1 MIGKNRKS
9 ELRALFSDPTPAH
22 KTDAAE
28 PVEVKKPDISGD
40 VDRNSEHLSEPQ
52 GVPVPR
58 AASGAIKA
66 MGLTL
71 SSITREADEA
81 KALRQALD
89 EGERV
94 VALETSVIDASFVSD
109 RLSDQ
114 EKDDPD
120 FLMLVESIR
129 ETGQQVPILVR
140 RNPADQQRFQ
150 VAYGHRRLNAA
161 KRLGIPVKALVRPLS
176 DDQLVLAQGKEN
188 AERRNLTFIERA
200 LFAKALAE
208 RGFDRKVIGDA
219 LSVQKSELSRL
230 IQVAESV
237 PDRFARAIGPAPKAG
252 RDRWMSLGQLLS
264 IEQGQARAAQ
274 VVTTDEFRTSPS
286 DERFQTLYEALS
298 RKLQVDRAEPA
309 DVRGPDGRTFARVS
323 RQGRRL
329 KLEFLAEAEPGF
341 MGEFEERLAADYASY
356 LAKKTALS

>member
-9 ELRALFSDPTPAH
+9 ELRALFSDPAPAQKIEVSDTEVEK
-22 KTDAAE
+22 KTAAPVAADRVSEPPAE
-28 PVEVKKPDISGD
+28 P
-40 VDRNSEHLSEPQ
+40 H
-52 GVPVPR
+52 GVAVPR

-71 SSITREADEA
+71 SSITREAEEA
-81 KALRQALD
+81 RALRQALD

-94 VALETSVIDASFVSD
+94 VALDTSVIDASFVSD

-120 FLMLVESIR
+120 FLALVESMR
-129 ETGQQVPILVR
+129 ESGQQVPILVR
-140 RNPADQQRFQ
+140 RNPSDPERFQ

-161 KRLGIPVKALVRPLS
+161 KRLGIRIKALVRPLS

-200 LFAKALAE
+200 LFARALVE

-252 RDRWMSLGQLLS
+252 RERWMSLGQLLS
-264 IEQGQARAAQ
+264 NEQGQARAAGLLA
-274 VVTTDEFRTSPS
+274 TDEFRSWPS
-286 DERFQTLYEALS
+286 DERFQKLYEALS
-298 RKLQVDRAEPA
+298 RKAPVERAEPE
-309 DVRGPDGRTFARVS
+309 DVRGPDGRTFARVM

-329 KLEFLAEAEPGF
+329 KVEFLAEADPGF
-341 MGEFEERLAADYASY
+341 LGGFEERLAADYAAY
-356 LAKKTALS
+356 LACARN

>member
-9 ELRALFSDPTPAH
+9 ELRALFSDPAPAQKSSPAEASH
-22 KTDAAE
+22 EKITTMPPHADSIPDA
-28 PVEVKKPDISGD
+28 SGD
-40 VDRNSEHLSEPQ
+40 VHGHS
-52 GVPVPR
+52 VPR
-58 AASGAIKA
+58 TASGAIKA

-81 KALRQALD
+81 RALRQALD

-94 VALETSVIDASFVSD
+94 VALDTGVIDASFVSD

-120 FLMLVESIR
+120 FLALVESIR
-129 ETGQQVPILVR
+129 ESGQQVPILVR
-140 RNPADQQRFQ
+140 RNPSNQERFQ

-161 KRLGIPVKALVRPLS
+161 KRLGISVKALVRPLS

-237 PDRFARAIGPAPKAG
+237 PERFARAIGPAPKAG
-252 RDRWMSLGQLLS
+252 RERWMALGQLLTN
-264 IEQGQARAAQ
+264 EHGQSRAAE
-274 VVTTDEFRTSPS
+274 VLRDEEFRARHS
-286 DERFQTLYEALS
+286 DERFQKLYDALS
-298 RKLQVDRAEPA
+298 RKPSVERPEPQ
-309 DVRGPDGRTFARVS
+309 DVRGPDGRTVARVS
-323 RQGRRL
+323 RQGRRV
-329 KLEFLAEAEPGF
+329 KVEFLAEADSGF
-341 MGEFEERLAADYASY
+341 LGQFEERLAADYAAF
-356 LAKKTALS
+356 LAQSKQ

>member
-9 ELRALFSDPTPAH
+9 ELRALFSDPAPSHKADSVEKVGETPTPAPSH
-22 KTDAAE
+22 HEHVQNPSTEPHVAA
-28 PVEVKKPDISGD
+28 
-40 VDRNSEHLSEPQ
+40 
-52 GVPVPR
+52 VPR

-81 KALRQALD
+81 RALRQALD
-89 EGERV
+89 EGEHV
-94 VALETSVIDASFVSD
+94 VALDTSVIDASFVSD

-120 FLMLVESIR
+120 FLALVESIR
-129 ETGQQVPILVR
+129 DSGQQVPILVR
-140 RNPADQQRFQ
+140 RNPANQERFQ

-161 KRLGIPVKALVRPLS
+161 KRLGIQIKALVRPLS

-208 RGFDRKVIGDA
+208 RRFDRKVIGDA

-252 RDRWMSLGQLLS
+252 RERWMSLGQLLS
-264 IEQGQARAAQ
+264 SEQGQAKAAT
-274 VVTTDEFRTSPS
+274 VVGTNEFRSCPS
-286 DERFQTLYEALS
+286 DQRFQMLFEALS
-298 RKLQVDRAEPA
+298 RKAPA
-309 DVRGPDGRTFARVS
+309 KPVETEDVRGPDGHTFARVT
-323 RQGRRL
+323 RQGRRI
-329 KLEFLAEAEPGF
+329 KVEFLAEADPGF
-341 MGEFEERLAADYASY
+341 LGGFEARLAADYANY
-356 LAKKTALS
+356 LSGTEQ